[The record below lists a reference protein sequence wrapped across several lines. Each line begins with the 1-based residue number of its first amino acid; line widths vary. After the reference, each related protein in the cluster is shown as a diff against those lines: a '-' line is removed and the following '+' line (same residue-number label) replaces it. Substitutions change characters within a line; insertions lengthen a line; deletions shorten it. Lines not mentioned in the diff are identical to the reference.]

1 MMRTLYMKRNESIT
15 LLVTF
20 TDDNNELIEVSVE
33 DIKAQIRNNYNDFVA
48 EFTVSQN
55 EDLTSYTL
63 ECLDTKD
70 FPLGELF
77 FDIALKMD
85 NGSFKYSET
94 MKIVMLEER
103 TRE

>member
-1 MMRTLYMKRNESIT
+1 MRTLYMKRNESIT

-20 TDDNNELIEVSVE
+20 TDDNNELMEVSVE

>member
-20 TDDNNELIEVSVE
+20 TDDNNELMEVSVE

-63 ECLDTKD
+63 ECLDTRD

>member
-1 MMRTLYMKRNESIT
+1 MRTLYMKRNESIT

-55 EDLTSYTL
+55 DDLTSYTL

-77 FDIALKMD
+77 FDIALKID

>member
-20 TDDNNELIEVSVE
+20 TDDNNELMEVSVE

-55 EDLTSYTL
+55 EDLTSYML

-77 FDIALKMD
+77 FDIAVKMD

>member
-1 MMRTLYMKRNESIT
+1 MKRNESIT

-20 TDDNNELIEVSVE
+20 TDDNNELMEVSVE

-63 ECLDTKD
+63 ECLDTSN

-77 FDIALKMD
+77 FDVAVKMD
-85 NGSFKYSET
+85 NGSYKYSET
-94 MKIVMLEER
+94 MKIVVLEER

>member
-1 MMRTLYMKRNESIT
+1 MRTLYMKRNESIT

-20 TDDNNELIEVSVE
+20 TDDNNELMEVSVE

-55 EDLTSYTL
+55 ENLTSYTL

>member
-1 MMRTLYMKRNESIT
+1 MRTLYMKRNESIT

-20 TDDNNELIEVSVE
+20 SDYNGELMEVSVE

-48 EFTVSQN
+48 EFTISQN

-63 ECLDTKD
+63 ECLNTKD

-103 TRE
+103 SRE

>member
-1 MMRTLYMKRNESIT
+1 MRTLYMKRNESIT

>member
-1 MMRTLYMKRNESIT
+1 MRTLYMKRNESIT
-15 LLVTF
+15 LSVTF
-20 TDDNNELIEVSVE
+20 TDGNGELIEVSVE

>member
-1 MMRTLYMKRNESIT
+1 MRTLYMKRNESIT

-20 TDDNNELIEVSVE
+20 TDDNNELMQVSVE

-63 ECLDTKD
+63 ECFDTKD

>member
-1 MMRTLYMKRNESIT
+1 MRTLYMKRNESIT

-20 TDDNNELIEVSVE
+20 TDDDNELMEVSVE
-33 DIKAQIRNNYNDFVA
+33 DIKAQIRNNYNDFIA

>member
-1 MMRTLYMKRNESIT
+1 MRTIYIKRYEPIT
-15 LLVTF
+15 LNITF
-20 TDDNNELIEVSVE
+20 TDDNNEALEVSVS
-33 DIKAQIRNNYNDFVA
+33 DIKSQIRNNYNDFVA
-48 EFTVSQN
+48 EFTVRQN

-63 ECLDTKD
+63 ECLDTKN

-85 NGSFKYSET
+85 NGSYKYSET
-94 MKIVMLEER
+94 MKIVVLEER